1 MAPRLI
7 GQMNGILFALGSRPV
22 AGAMVGIQELESGGA
37 WGAELPI
44 HRAGPRTRSR
54 VFRVIDPPARALE
67 ETSRQLAW
75 LALAYGAADPNQG
88 ADVFAPLVVNRI
100 GLISGRPSRSSKGVS
115 TYFRV
120 GQGMRLSGW
129 GHPRRAIITRQ
140 AIDSGGKDGGGFRKP
155 NGIEGCTPVRR
166 SSVSPTFATRGQQ
179 SLKRSDF
186 RGRGVARSAPQS
198 GRSLCFGMPSFVIL
212 GCGCPG
218 KLI

>member
-1 MAPRLI
+1 VFCVI
-7 GQMNGILFALGSRPV
+7 GPPV
-22 AGAMVGIQELESGGA
+22 
-37 WGAELPI
+37 
-44 HRAGPRTRSR
+44 
-54 VFRVIDPPARALE
+54 RALE

-75 LALAYGAADPNQG
+75 LGLASGAADPNPG

-120 GQGMRLSGW
+120 GQGIRLSGW

-140 AIDSGGKDGGGFRKP
+140 AIDSGGKDRGGLRITESP
-155 NGIEGCTPVRR
+155 NGIGGCTPARR
-166 SSVSPTFATRGQQ
+166 SLVSPTFATRGQQ

-212 GCGCPG
+212 GGGCSG
-218 KLI
+218 KLILSR

>member
-1 MAPRLI
+1 MGYRSERAEVR
-7 GQMNGILFALGSRPV
+7 G
-22 AGAMVGIQELESGGA
+22 
-37 WGAELPI
+37 GAELPT

-54 VFRVIDPPARALE
+54 VFCVIGPPVRALE

-75 LALAYGAADPNQG
+75 LALASGAADPNPG

-140 AIDSGGKDGGGFRKP
+140 AIDSGGKWLHDNGKPEWNWRIARRLAAVWLTQLSQLAVNNPSTGRISEGVVSQGRHHSVDGHCVLECRP
-155 NGIEGCTPVRR
+155 
-166 SSVSPTFATRGQQ
+166 
-179 SLKRSDF
+179 L
-186 RGRGVARSAPQS
+186 
-198 GRSLCFGMPSFVIL
+198 
-212 GCGCPG
+212 
-218 KLI
+218 

>member
-1 MAPRLI
+1 
-7 GQMNGILFALGSRPV
+7 LGYRSERAEV
-22 AGAMVGIQELESGGA
+22 RG
-37 WGAELPI
+37 GAELPT

-54 VFRVIDPPARALE
+54 VFCVIGPPVRALE

-75 LALAYGAADPNQG
+75 LALASGAADPNPG

-140 AIDSGGKDGGGFRKP
+140 AIDSGGKDRGGFRIRKARMELEDARWLAAVWLAQLSQLAVNNP
-155 NGIEGCTPVRR
+155 SNGWISEGV
-166 SSVSPTFATRGQQ
+166 VSQ
-179 SLKRSDF
+179 
-186 RGRGVARSAPQS
+186 GRHHRVDGYCVSECRP
-198 GRSLCFGMPSFVIL
+198 L
-212 GCGCPG
+212 
-218 KLI
+218 